1 MKLHIENF
9 AKISSADLEFD
20 GLTVVAGD
28 NNTGKSTV
36 GKVLYAIFRA
46 LSQLDKRVFRDR
58 IQTIQRAFRQAT
70 NLKLDDERAEKLLA
84 GSASLEQIYDEAR
97 KDRSSYDELG
107 LLFMEAVGNKNLS
120 DFAKEDILKAVHQAA
135 TTGNETIAE
144 KLVYQV
150 LDCVFHHQILPLRR
164 TDFPAKLVLN
174 VKKVD
179 TEISIQGKN
188 ISFLKGTDLIKKVR
202 LISSPD
208 VLSLMNIRG
217 IESDSVFQRVFD
229 KYTLELAQE
238 LVKES
243 SLSITEQESIK
254 NRLAKIFDTLSK
266 VMVGEITHDKDRDFA
281 VLEHG
286 NEIPTKMENLSMG
299 MKFFV
304 LLRMMLRQGIL
315 QDRDVLILD
324 EPENHLHPEW
334 QVVYA
339 HVLVLLQKE
348 FKLSVLVTSHSQFF
362 VNALQR
368 FAISEGIMADTHFY
382 MSKLDDSNPGLCT
395 FSDVTN
401 NAGQIFRSFNRAYDK
416 MSRMSKEFSGE
427 DESS

>member
-9 AKISSADLEFD
+9 AKISSTDLEFD

-58 IQTIQRAFRQAT
+58 IQTIQRAFRQTT
-70 NLKLDDERAEKLLA
+70 NLKLDDERAERLLS
-84 GSASLEQIYDEAR
+84 GSAPLEQIYDEAR
-97 KDRSSYDELG
+97 KDRSSYDEWG
-107 LLFMEAVGNKNLS
+107 LLFMEAVGNKKLS
-120 DFAKEDILKAVHQAA
+120 DFAKEDILKAIHQAK
-135 TTGNETIAE
+135 TTGNEIIAA
-144 KLVYQV
+144 KLAYQV

-164 TDFPAKLVLN
+164 TDLPAKLVLT
-174 VKKVD
+174 VKGVD

-188 ISFLKGTDLIKKVR
+188 ISFLNGTDLIKKVR

-238 LVKES
+238 LIKEP
-243 SLSITEQESIK
+243 SLSVTEQESIK
-254 NRLAKIFDTLSK
+254 NRLAKIFEALSK
-266 VMVGEITHDKDRDFA
+266 VMVGEITHDKDRDLA

-304 LLRMMLRQGIL
+304 LLHMMLRQGVL
-315 QDRDVLILD
+315 QDRDILILD

-348 FKLSVLVTSHSQFF
+348 FRLSVLVTSHSQFF

-382 MSKLDDSNPGLCT
+382 MSKMDDSNPGLCT

-416 MSRMSKEFSGE
+416 LSRMSKEFSGE
-427 DESS
+427 DESL